1 MKEEKTNVVDK
12 HWLSNKQVL
21 GLSGILI
28 AMGISYGEFQTM
40 KSNDKIHALKIG
52 TIQERARTEESEM
65 KSLVYTRSRENNE
78 RATRMVSPLREDIEE
93 LKAWMNHEKGFQ
105 EGSMYRK

>member
-40 KSNDKIHALKIG
+40 KSRRATIVRKLSENYVWFSVNNIDDLKIAVALN
-52 TIQERARTEESEM
+52 I
-65 KSLVYTRSRENNE
+65 
-78 RATRMVSPLREDIEE
+78 
-93 LKAWMNHEKGFQ
+93 
-105 EGSMYRK
+105 